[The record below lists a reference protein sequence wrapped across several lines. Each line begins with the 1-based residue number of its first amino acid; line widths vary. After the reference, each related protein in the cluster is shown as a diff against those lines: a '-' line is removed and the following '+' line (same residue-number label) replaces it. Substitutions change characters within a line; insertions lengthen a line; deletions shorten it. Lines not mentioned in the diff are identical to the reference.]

1 MPPVQPR
8 SSWRPTKQG
17 VEDPRSAFVLSPFT
31 RVARAHALLAA
42 GDALVAFALAKSVFF
57 SASAAESKFKVAL
70 YLLLTMAPFAVVAP
84 LIGPVIDRMAGGRRL
99 MLLASA
105 GARSLL
111 AFAMVSQLKTL
122 VFFPLAFLMLV
133 SSKTYTVALK
143 AVVPGV
149 VHGEDELVEANSK
162 LGLITGLAG
171 VLAAVPGGLLFLLDA
186 PSLIVALA
194 ALVFATGMVVGLR
207 IPALAVAPQ
216 RANAAEK
223 AELRSAGIFL
233 AASAMAVQRAVVG
246 FLTFQVLFLFRREH
260 VANVWFGV
268 VLAFSTGGSLAGN
281 AIAPILRRAIR
292 EEIILCLALATIAV
306 TGVLTSLTGGRL
318 AAAVLCGAAGIA
330 AGTGRLAFD
339 SIVQRDAP
347 DANKGR
353 SLATFE
359 TRFQL
364 AWVGAAFFPVLLPI
378 PGRAGFLIIGVG
390 TAFALVS
397 YLLGMR
403 AVNAGRPAPEPLWRQ
418 ARRRVRDRDANPP
431 ASGGRRRRWR
441 SGSKASLPPP
451 DPRQRRP

>member
-1 MPPVQPR
+1 MPAVQSR
-8 SSWRPTKQG
+8 SSWRPSKNSAI
-17 VEDPRSAFVLSPFT
+17 DARSAFVLSPFT
-31 RVARAHALLAA
+31 RLARTHALLAG

-57 SASAAESKFKVAL
+57 SASADESKFKVAL

-99 MLLASA
+99 MLLLSA
-105 GARSLL
+105 GVRALL
-111 AFAMVSQLKTL
+111 AFAMVSQLKSL
-122 VFFPLAFLMLV
+122 VFFPLAFMMLV

-149 VHGEDELVEANSK
+149 VHGEGELVEANSK
-162 LGLITGLAG
+162 LGLISGLAG
-171 VLAAVPGGLLFLLDA
+171 VLAAVPGGLLFLLNA

-233 AASAMAVQRAVVG
+233 AASAMAVQRAVIG

-260 VANVWFGV
+260 VPNFWFGM
-268 VLAFSTGGSLAGN
+268 VLAFSTGGSLLGN
-281 AIAPILRRAIR
+281 ALAPLLRRQVR
-292 EEIILCLALATIAV
+292 EEIMLTLAL
-306 TGVLTSLTGGRL
+306 GVICGTAIFTSLSAGRL
-318 AAAVLCGAAGIA
+318 SAALLCGAAGIA

-378 PGRAGFLIIGVG
+378 PARVGFLAIAIGTG
-390 TAFALVS
+390 SALVT
-397 YLLGMR
+397 YLVGMR
-403 AVNAGRPAPEPLWRQ
+403 AVQAGRAAPTPLWRQ
-418 ARRRVRDRDANPP
+418 VRTRVRTRESGP
-431 ASGGRRRRWR
+431 AAPGRR
-441 SGSKASLPPP
+441 
-451 DPRQRRP
+451 